1 MSPSRSNPVPKSG
14 PDEPN
19 DPPPEQDPTHD
30 VPVYPEG
37 DPPLRPDGGPGRGGG
52 GAR

>member
-1 MSPSRSNPVPKSG
+1 MSQSSPQIDP
-14 PDEPN
+14 E

-37 DPPLRPDGGPGRGGG
+37 DPPPEPETVIRVRGCGAG
-52 GAR
+52 GARPAG